1 MSDANKARQLAHVP
15 LEPESIYS
23 RLMRTRKAL
32 AFRPKSETELVVVN
46 DDKPKLTR
54 ALLDIMV
61 DKLDEEVNAN
71 IRLQETAAQVREH
84 KRLQEEQSSWRPVG
98 QARSSVEPLQDFL
111 GTYGVRG
118 DAESAKRVTRR
129 ATLRQESTA
138 LSSLLEEC
146 GVSALPL
153 LRVILRTFLF
163 LLAVP
168 RLLINAARH
177 VCATAYRVYAF
188 FIAKLGKN
196 LFFTMSVFVVLSL
209 SASAVS
215 TYVSYFEYSPPS
227 HAVVHH
233 LPGEFAKL
241 NALYASMRGNTP
253 DRLDPAWW
261 QAVADGSQR
270 ASTTSNED
278 AEYPRYHEWHGQ
290 VFEDGERRHRSAD
303 GRMRLQDGDRSSG
316 IIPSPYR
323 MAHAPALLSLPNGDV
338 ICAWT
343 AGEAEGAD
351 GTGIATSI
359 LKRGH
364 SAWSDAK
371 VVSRVKGRALARPTL
386 FYTKLLGSV
395 DDTSVAVLLYS
406 SQAAYQGVKTSELRA
421 LHSRDFGASWYQ
433 AEPPFEVR
441 KRLPELLR
449 PLLPVCLR
457 PPRAGTPG
465 HAMRRKCHR
474 HAQRWP
480 CAGSTK
486 IGAPSAQTPPLGTAA
501 SSARPPPLGAAAS
514 SARRRP
520 PRRSGL

>member
-71 IRLQETAAQVREH
+71 IRLQETAAQ
-84 KRLQEEQSSWRPVG
+84 
-98 QARSSVEPLQDFL
+98 
-111 GTYGVRG
+111 
-118 DAESAKRVTRR
+118 SAKRVTRR

-278 AEYPRYHEWHGQ
+278 A
-290 VFEDGERRHRSAD
+290 
-303 GRMRLQDGDRSSG
+303 
-316 IIPSPYR
+316 
-323 MAHAPALLSLPNGDV
+323 
-338 ICAWT
+338 
-343 AGEAEGAD
+343 
-351 GTGIATSI
+351 
-359 LKRGH
+359 
-364 SAWSDAK
+364 
-371 VVSRVKGRALARPTL
+371 
-386 FYTKLLGSV
+386 
-395 DDTSVAVLLYS
+395 
-406 SQAAYQGVKTSELRA
+406 
-421 LHSRDFGASWYQ
+421 
-433 AEPPFEVR
+433 
-441 KRLPELLR
+441 
-449 PLLPVCLR
+449 
-457 PPRAGTPG
+457 
-465 HAMRRKCHR
+465 
-474 HAQRWP
+474 
-480 CAGSTK
+480 
-486 IGAPSAQTPPLGTAA
+486 
-501 SSARPPPLGAAAS
+501 
-514 SARRRP
+514 
-520 PRRSGL
+520 